1 MIIGENRVVERGG
14 VLTARGTANSSEDPN
29 EQPHRVV
36 NRSLF
41 VEKSCMAHSNFFC
54 RMCTAQVTAL
64 IGPYDY
70 GLVTLS
76 LFNGDPAL
84 LRGARSC
91 RADD

>member
-41 VEKSCMAHSNFFC
+41 VAKSCMAHSNFFC
-54 RMCTAQVTAL
+54 RMCTAQVCFP
-64 IGPYDY
+64 ID
-70 GLVTLS
+70 LS
-76 LFNGDPAL
+76 NVVRKNSNNFFNWYLNSLD
-84 LRGARSC
+84 
-91 RADD
+91 